1 MHGQNVFIELKL
13 VCRLYGMNSLS
24 LSMISFYI
32 ELRKF
37 NKSITTNEQM
47 IKTKNKNTIIAIN
60 CNDKTIHIKS
70 VHTHSHDIRSTQ
82 IPDGNDKN
90 MRLCRRLLT
99 MVSFIWLQ
107 LKAMLW
113 SLTLAFP
120 ILSVNC
126 CFQKESN
133 EQKI

>member
-1 MHGQNVFIELKL
+1 MIIVSHIICNDSGRNVALSKKYEQKPYQMHGQNVFIELKL

-70 VHTHSHDIRSTQ
+70 VHTHSYDICSTQ
-82 IPDGNDKN
+82 IPDGNDKHAI
-90 MRLCRRLLT
+90 
-99 MVSFIWLQ
+99 VS
-107 LKAMLW
+107 
-113 SLTLAFP
+113 T
-120 ILSVNC
+120 SVN
-126 CFQKESN
+126 N
-133 EQKI
+133 G